1 MPNESIDQ
9 PNAQPNDHAIEPADK
24 DEDGG
29 ASKEKPRPEEPPQS
43 SSAVTTN
50 PADPMFF
57 AGLHETIKLMAQEER
72 RRKLMSLAIV

>member
-1 MPNESIDQ
+1 MPIEPIDH
-9 PNAQPNDHAIEPADK
+9 AIEHAIEPANDK

-29 ASKEKPRPEEPPQS
+29 ALKEKPAGPEEPPPQ
-43 SSAVTTN
+43 N

-72 RRKLMSLAIV
+72 RRRLMSMAIV